1 VKAPPKCEDHKK
13 SSGSWKRYRKEN
25 CSRPWKTLKSLK
37 KDLEVIQ
44 TADLRISE
52 EEEVE
57 GAERTHLGMSLM
69 AATRSARNQIK
80 SFATK
85 LVRLQ

>member
-1 VKAPPKCEDHKK
+1 
-13 SSGSWKRYRKEN
+13 
-25 CSRPWKTLKSLK
+25 
-37 KDLEVIQ
+37 VIQ

-85 LVRLQ
+85 LVRLQKEG